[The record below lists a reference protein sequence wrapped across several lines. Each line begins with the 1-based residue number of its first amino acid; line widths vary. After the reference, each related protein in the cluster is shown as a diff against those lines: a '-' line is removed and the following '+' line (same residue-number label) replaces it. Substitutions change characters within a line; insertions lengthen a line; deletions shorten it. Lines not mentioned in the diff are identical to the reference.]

1 MIRHVIALTVIVMF
15 STFLTALLAEEP
27 VKPDTKITPSTTTF
41 SPPPAPTIPLAPDD
55 SSAIGSMYTTYER
68 AKAEFYRTAHALEQ
82 ANTVLSGKYGC
93 AGCVVREGSAGKY
106 ELVRQPTPQPQPQ
119 PTAPSKP

>member
-1 MIRHVIALTVIVMF
+1 MAVITAISTVLTVM
-15 STFLTALLAEEP
+15 SAEEP
-27 VKPDTKITPSTTTF
+27 SAKPAPTITPSTTTF
-41 SPPPAPTIPLAPDD
+41 SSPPAQTIPLAPDD

-119 PTAPSKP
+119 PSTPPAKP